1 MLIDVVQ
8 EYDQEKISF
17 LVSLWEKIVT
27 NISHHDDSKKI
38 VSFLAKCWCLSID
51 DKEQVIYIWLP
62 NEFVLL
68 QVKKFFGKS
77 MQAAIQQIYNTHFK
91 PKLIVFPPFQSGKHP
106 LQANLTKLLD
116 IPTKDLEQTQ
126 KITQEFDTKTKKTL
140 SDFFGIM
147 FERKYSFNSFVV
159 GDSNNLAFS
168 AAKAVAEKP
177 GEIHNPLFLYGN
189 VGLWKTHLMQ
199 SIGNTIMENQKEK
212 VITYMPASKLIDEI
226 VSGIRRKKLNELL
239 HKFDGVDVLM
249 IDDIQFLADKEKTQE
264 IFHNIF
270 NDFVSKKKQVVMTSD
285 RPPKELNNIEA
296 RLKSRFGNGL
306 VCDIKNPDY
315 ETRFAILKEKIKLN
329 DNPLEDDYLEIIA
342 QSIKDNVRELEG
354 ALNLFATQQKLLGKH
369 LEQKDI
375 YAGLKT
381 LGYKTASDISQTL
394 QVSNLNKRNE
404 KNLGSVIEM
413 VGDYYSIATSD
424 IKGDSRKKEH
434 SLARQML
441 MYIAK
446 KHFSRTL
453 EKIGDYFWWKNHAT
467 VIYAIKN
474 FEKIMKSDAQI
485 AKDYAMIA
493 EQMNS

>member
-1 MLIDVVQ
+1 MLFDVVQ
-8 EYDQEKISF
+8 EYDQEKIAF
-17 LVSLWEKIVT
+17 LVSLWEKIVK

-38 VSFLAKCWCLSID
+38 VSFLSKCGCLSID

-77 MQAAIQQIYNTHFK
+77 LQAAIQQIYNTHFK
-91 PKLIVFPPFQSGKHP
+91 PKLVVFQPFQSGKHS

-116 IPTKDLEQTQ
+116 IPAKDIQQNQPIL
-126 KITQEFDTKTKKTL
+126 QELDTKTKKTL

-147 FERKYSFNSFVV
+147 FEKKYSFNTFVV
-159 GDSNNLAFS
+159 WDSNNLAFS
-168 AAKAVAEKP
+168 AAKAVSEKP
-177 GEIHNPLFLYGN
+177 GEIYNPLFLYGN
-189 VGLWKTHLMQ
+189 VGLGKTHLMQ
-199 SIGNTIMENQKEK
+199 SIGNAIIENQKEK
-212 VITYMPASKLIDEI
+212 VIVYMPATKLIDEI
-226 VSGIRRKKLNELL
+226 VTGIRRKKLNDLL
-239 HKFDGVDVLM
+239 RKFDGVDVLM

-270 NDFVSKKKQVVMTSD
+270 NDFVSKKKQIVMTSD

-296 RLKSRFGNGL
+296 RLKSRFWNWL
-306 VCDIKNPDY
+306 VCDIKTPDY
-315 ETRFAILKEKIKLN
+315 ETRYAILKEKIKLN

-342 QSIKDNVRELEG
+342 QSIKDNVRELEW

-394 QVSNLNKRNE
+394 QVNHLNTRNE
-404 KNLGSVIEM
+404 KNLGSVIEI
-413 VGDYYSIATSD
+413 VADYYGIAVND

-453 EKIGDYFWWKNHAT
+453 EKIGDYFWGKNHAT

-474 FEKIMKSDAQI
+474 FEKIMKADHQVAQ
-485 AKDYAMIA
+485 DYTTIS
-493 EQMNS
+493 QQLNS